1 MDDGKEAVLSA
12 IRAGLAQA
20 LLPEASYEP
29 PGPPPAL
36 EAGAAAPT
44 DLESLRRSFVSEAQ
58 ALSAQVY
65 HPTHR
70 TEAMNILLG
79 IVESCE
85 AHAVLAWDEEHLPLA
100 DTWGA
105 LAAAGVQ
112 VLDTMLPEDA
122 AARDARL
129 AELDRGAVGVTGA
142 LAGLADTGS
151 LALPSGPGR
160 GRLAS
165 LLPPVHVALLPVTS
179 LYPTMAAFL
188 AAHPGVV
195 RQASNLV
202 FISGPSRTAD
212 IEQTVTM
219 GVHGPRELHVVLIP
233 PTDWTDE

>member
-20 LLPEASYEP
+20 VLPAASYEP
-29 PGPPPAL
+29 PGPPPSL
-36 EAGAAAPT
+36 DEGSEAAT
-44 DLESLRRSFVSEAQ
+44 DPESLRRSFISEAQ

-65 HPTHR
+65 SPTHQA
-70 TEAMNILLG
+70 EAMDVFLG
-79 IVESCE
+79 IVESCG
-85 AHAVLAWDEEHLPLA
+85 AQAVLAWDEEHLPLA
-100 DTWGA
+100 GSWGA
-105 LAAAGVQ
+105 LAEAGVQ
-112 VLDTMLPEDA
+112 ILDTMLPGDQT
-122 AARDARL
+122 ARDARL
-129 AELDRGAVGVTGA
+129 AELDQGAVGVTGA

-151 LALPSGPGR
+151 LALLSGPGR